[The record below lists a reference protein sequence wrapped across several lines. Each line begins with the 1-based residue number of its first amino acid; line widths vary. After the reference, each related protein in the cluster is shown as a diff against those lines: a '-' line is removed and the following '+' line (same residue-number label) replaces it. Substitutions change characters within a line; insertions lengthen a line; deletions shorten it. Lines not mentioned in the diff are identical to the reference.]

1 MKKLFIIFAL
11 AAFTTGF
18 AQENKNTQQET
29 TLTKKSVKSEKGV
42 EVSTKATTQTQSEV
56 ISLDDSDAN
65 KTNQTMVMK
74 PVQVDTDVNYSYDGN
89 RFQFMNQKDENGYR
103 LMTVKDNATQEE
115 YAIIKPSTQNGY
127 YILSK
132 DGTSSFGYF
141 NEGGNFVVERYD
153 AKLDAVVSD
162 VYKMEVNKD

>member
-141 NEGGNFVVERYD
+141 NESGNFVVERYD